1 MKVKKCYL
9 FVLALVL
16 CAAILTACGT
26 DTLPSFEDESSLT
39 VSTYD
44 GISDNISDENTL
56 QDEMVDETY
65 DPSVTG
71 VYEDGSMPKFS
82 GVKLRL
88 TIDGEEVVIAMYD
101 NTAVDALLERLPME
115 NLSFFDL
122 SGIEKPIERLEEP
135 LSLGE
140 EEPGYDPV
148 IGEMVIYRPWANF
161 TIFYGDFRYSPEL
174 VPLGKVESGLEVL
187 SSKTEDFTGTLEHI
201 DHEA

>member
-1 MKVKKCYL
+1 MKVKKYYL

-39 VSTYD
+39 VSANNGTSE
-44 GISDNISDENTL
+44 GVSDEDTA
-56 QDEMVDETY
+56 QSEDVY
-65 DPSVTG
+65 DPTVTG
-71 VYEDGSMPKFS
+71 VYENGSTPEFS

-115 NLSFFDL
+115 DLSFFDL

-148 IGEMVIYRPWANF
+148 TGEMVIYRPWANF

-174 VPLGKVESGLEVL
+174 VPLGKVESGLEFL
-187 SSKTEDFTGTLEHI
+187 SRKTEDFTGTLERI
-201 DHEA
+201 DYEA